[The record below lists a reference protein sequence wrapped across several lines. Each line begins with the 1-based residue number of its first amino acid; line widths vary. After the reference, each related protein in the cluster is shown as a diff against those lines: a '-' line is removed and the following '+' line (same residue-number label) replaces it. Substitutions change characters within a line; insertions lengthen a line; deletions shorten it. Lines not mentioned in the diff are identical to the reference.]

1 MQDIILY
8 ADDTNVFFTGDN
20 MGDLEIVANDWLKE
34 LSAWLLTN
42 DLELNTKKTKCVIFR
57 ARNTPLDKNPELYFS
72 NEGIKSVNSIKFLGV
87 YFDEFLTWNEHT
99 NQLLLK
105 LSKVTGALWKLRDKI
120 PKSFRLT
127 VYYAMFQSQLNYCL
141 LVWGLTNRSNILKLT
156 ITQKKAIR
164 ALENLGSRHSTRQ
177 FREAHEILNIQQLH
191 MYNLALY
198 VYKEMRINRYE
209 FQQTYLS
216 MNDSFQFRK
225 INYRLPRIRTNYG
238 LKTMHYLIPKFLN
251 DNADIGEIIETCP
264 PNSFKRI
271 LREYCFARSPF

>member
-1 MQDIILY
+1 M
-8 ADDTNVFFTGDN
+8 
-20 MGDLEIVANDWLKE
+20 
-34 LSAWLLTN
+34 
-42 DLELNTKKTKCVIFR
+42 
-57 ARNTPLDKNPELYFS
+57 
-72 NEGIKSVNSIKFLGV
+72 NSIKFLGV

-127 VYYAMFQSQLNYCL
+127 VYYAMFQSQVNYCL

-156 ITQKKAIR
+156 IMQKKAIR

-198 VYKEMRINRYE
+198 VYKEMRSNRHE

-216 MNDSFQFRK
+216 INDSFQFRK
-225 INYRLPRIRTNYG
+225 INYRLPHIRTNYG
-238 LKTMHYLIPKFLN
+238 LKTMRYLIPKFLN
-251 DNADIGEIIETCP
+251 DNEDIGEIIETCP
-264 PNSFKRI
+264 PKSFKRI
-271 LREYCFARSPF
+271 LREYCFSRYLF

>member
-1 MQDIILY
+1 M
-8 ADDTNVFFTGDN
+8 FFTGDN
-20 MGDLEIVANDWLKE
+20 TGDLEIVANDWLKE

-72 NEGIKSVNSIKFLGV
+72 NEGIKSVNSIKFLGI

-127 VYYAMFQSQLNYCL
+127 VYYAMFQSQLNYCI

-198 VYKEMRINRYE
+198 VYKEMRINRHE

-216 MNDSFQFRK
+216 MNDSF
-225 INYRLPRIRTNYG
+225 
-238 LKTMHYLIPKFLN
+238 
-251 DNADIGEIIETCP
+251 
-264 PNSFKRI
+264 
-271 LREYCFARSPF
+271 